1 MLYKNLN
8 ENYKKCK
15 FSTCYLTIFVKSD
28 IIKGAKFYYT
38 DWRNIQ
44 WQASI
49 LRKATE

>member
-1 MLYKNLN
+1 MKITKNVN
-8 ENYKKCK
+8 
-15 FSTCYLTIFVKSD
+15 FSIYNLTIFVKSD

-44 WQASI
+44 WQTSK